1 MSARGLRKEG
11 EKKKENPRERIKDR
25 GEERRGEKGGRGV
38 KCMVE
43 VNGGKYEKRG
53 RN

>member
-1 MSARGLRKEG
+1 MSARGLRKEN
-11 EKKKENPRERIKDR
+11 EKKRKKENPREKIKDR
-25 GEERRGEKGGRGV
+25 GEGRTGKGV